1 MEGKV
6 LKKIEKIVLVFLVFV
21 MLATTGLS
29 CTPST
34 SSTQQ
39 PEITLTMW
47 GLFDNA
53 EVWAPIIKD
62 FQLENPNIK
71 VNYVKKDY
79 SEYEDKTVDA
89 LASGNGPD
97 IWLIRNDSVYKHYQK
112 LVSMPNGLLAQVQ
125 KTQGKTD
132 EEIYKQTYAPVAA
145 EDNIIDGKIYG
156 IPMYIDTLALIYNN
170 SIFQDKRRALEDS
183 KQVAPND
190 QLLLVPPLTWEDI
203 ITYTKLLTKK
213 DGTNITQAGIAL
225 GESNNVSNS
234 ADILY
239 ALMLQNGTKMVSD
252 DKKSAAFNL
261 SQAKTTGEPVYP
273 GTQALEF
280 FTSFSN
286 PSKET
291 YSWNN
296 SMPNSYDMFKQ
307 GKLAMMFGYAYQVNQ
322 LKQEVPTLNFNAAPL
337 PQIKGASTPV
347 DYASYWTETVT
358 KNSKNPDS
366 AWRFI
371 AYASSKGLSNYI
383 STTKLPSPLKAVDSI
398 VPKTTERNIN
408 YANTFSFQVNSA
420 KDWFK
425 GRYPRKVDQAFLDM
439 INNVAVY
446 NQPTQTAIDSAATK
460 VTQLLQAE

>member
-6 LKKIEKIVLVFLVFV
+6 LKKIEKIILVCLVFV
-21 MLATTGLS
+21 MIATTGLS
-29 CTPST
+29 CVPGT

-62 FQLENPNIK
+62 FQIDNPNIK

-79 SEYEDKTVDA
+79 NEYEDKTVDA

-97 IWLIRNDSVYKHYQK
+97 IWLIRNDSVYKHHQK
-112 LVSMPNGLLAQVQ
+112 LVAMPSGLLTQTQ
-125 KTQGKTD
+125 NTQGKTD
-132 EEIYKQTYAPVAA
+132 EEVYKQTYAPVAA

-156 IPMYIDTLALIYNN
+156 IPMFIDTLALIYNT
-170 SIFQDKRRALEDS
+170 SLFQAERLALEDA
-183 KQVAPND
+183 KQVTSND
-190 QLLLVPPLTWEDI
+190 QTLLVPPLTWEDI

-213 DGTNITQAGIAL
+213 NGTNITQAGIAL
-225 GESNNVSNS
+225 GNSNNVSNA

-261 SQAKTTGEPVYP
+261 SQSKTTGEPVYP

-296 SMPNSYDMFKQ
+296 SMPNSYDTFKQ
-307 GKLAMMFGYAYQVNQ
+307 GKLAMMIGYAYQVNQ
-322 LKQEVPTLNFNAAPL
+322 LKQEVPTLNFGVAPL

-371 AYASSKGLSNYI
+371 AYASGKGLNNYI
-383 STTKLPSPLKAVDSI
+383 STTKLPSPLKANDAI
-398 VPKTTERNIN
+398 VPKITERNVN
-408 YANTFSFQVNSA
+408 KANTFAFQVNSA
-420 KDWFK
+420 QDWFK
-425 GRYPRKVDQAFLDM
+425 GRYPLKVDQTFLDM

-446 NQPTQTAIDSAATK
+446 NQPSQTAIDSAATK